1 MSSKQGTTR
10 SERKQGGG
18 GGPSGMTTKEF
29 NKSKKS
35 AAQTKYEAQL
45 KAGKKEIQSKID
57 RERYGAGVS
66 YGSGKISKERIKD
79 VEMFGGKASQYTNQ
93 YLERIGEAKKGS
105 QNPDGSWNYNLTSK
119 GWKMKYGSYT
129 PGARQQST
137 EGMGS
142 GNPAGIMTGAMP
154 ISEAMWQ
161 SQKKL
166 QSMLK
171 LGPLGILSQ
180 GMENKKGYTDYLQK
194 FYSTRSGQGKSS
206 LGLANQGKIT
216 ETSGSS
222 MINVNDRDASGG
234 ELVDA
239 GTVLKKKKK
248 IAGSGADTIDNERN
262 LFAKSNRT
270 IIAKMV

>member
-1 MSSKQGTTR
+1 MSSNQGTTK

-18 GGPSGMTTKEF
+18 GGPAGMTTKEF
-29 NKSKKS
+29 SKSKKS
-35 AAQTKYEAQL
+35 AAQAKYEAQL

-57 RERYGAGVS
+57 RERYGAGVA
-66 YGSGKISKERIKD
+66 YGSGKISKDKITD

-129 PGARQQST
+129 PGQIQTGSA
-137 EGMGS
+137 MGT
-142 GNPAGIMTGAMP
+142 GDPRGIMTGAMP
-154 ISEAMWQ
+154 ISQAMWQ
-161 SQKKL
+161 SQKNM
-166 QSMLK
+166 QRIMK
-171 LGPLGILSQ
+171 LGPLGLLSQ
-180 GMENKKGYTDYLQK
+180 AAQNEKGYTDYLQK
-194 FYSTRSGQGKSS
+194 FYATRSGQGKSS

-216 ETSGSS
+216 ETQGSGF
-222 MINVNDRDASGG
+222 INVNERDASGG

-248 IAGSGADTIDNERN
+248 IAGSGADTIDDSRS

-270 IIAKMV
+270 IQAKMV